1 MCHLCAVQP
10 LSACVRVRV
19 FHSDVMKAVKH
30 REREVED
37 MSGRWW
43 QGHHYPKQ
51 TSERGSVCERGR
63 NSVCVYALL
72 HASLSDENERSPLQA
87 LCASKDTIYE
97 GTVFAQAQLWVHDY
111 VYASVCVREREC
123 VAFNVRNIRK
133 TARNEVRERKAGAR
147 VGGNHL
153 QFVSK
158 WTPMALSQRKTDTQ
172 DCKLP
177 TRI

>member
-1 MCHLCAVQP
+1 MWW
-10 LSACVRVRV
+10 
-19 FHSDVMKAVKH
+19 
-30 REREVED
+30 ED

-63 NSVCVYALL
+63 NSVCVCMRVRVCSP

-97 GTVFAQAQLWVHDY
+97 GTIFAQAQLWVRDY
-111 VYASVCVREREC
+111 VYASVCVCENLWRLMREMQEKQQGMKRER
-123 VAFNVRNIRK
+123 AH
-133 TARNEVRERKAGAR
+133 

-153 QFVSK
+153 QSVSTR
-158 WTPMALSQRKTDTQ
+158 TPMALMKEDRHTALQIAHQNLVFHLTAQ
-172 DCKLP
+172 D
-177 TRI
+177 IS